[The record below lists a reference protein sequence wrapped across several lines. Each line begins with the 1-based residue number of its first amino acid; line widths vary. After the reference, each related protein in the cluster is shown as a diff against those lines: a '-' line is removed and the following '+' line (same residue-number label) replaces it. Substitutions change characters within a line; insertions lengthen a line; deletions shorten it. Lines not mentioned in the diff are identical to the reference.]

1 MRLQP
6 NRNYVS
12 NDDIQTPPLLAR
24 RLVRHFRPTGR
35 ILEPCKGAG
44 NFLKHL
50 PKSAA
55 WCELKE
61 GRDFFTWTQ
70 KVDWII
76 TNPPWSQMRRFLQQA
91 MSVADHVVFLIS
103 LARGMRSWPVESA
116 PYSSWLFHRAIT
128 YGRGRACATSRPP
141 ASVCGRLCCWIC
153 RPASR
158 PWAFNS
164 GPCISAGGG
173 QGRSQIGR
181 ASCRERV

>member
-24 RLVRHFRPTGR
+24 RLVQHFRPRGR

-44 NFLKHL
+44 NFLKQL

-55 WCELKE
+55 WCEIKD
-61 GRDFFTWTQ
+61 GRDFFAWTQ

-76 TNPPWSQMRRFLQQA
+76 TNPPWSQLRRFLQQA
-91 MSVADHVVFLIS
+91 MTVADHVVFLIS

-116 PYSSWLFHRAIT
+116 WPVKWPQLLHGPRPVKCRATSLGYSSRLFHWAIT
-128 YGRGRACATSRPP
+128 FGRGRACATSRLP
-141 ASVCGRLCCWIC
+141 ASDCGR
-153 RPASR
+153 
-158 PWAFNS
+158 
-164 GPCISAGGG
+164 
-173 QGRSQIGR
+173 
-181 ASCRERV
+181 SC

>member
-24 RLVRHFRPTGR
+24 RLVRHFRPRGR

-55 WCELKE
+55 WCEIKE
-61 GRDFFTWTQ
+61 GRDFFAWTQ

-91 MSVADHVVFLIS
+91 MGVADHVVFL
-103 LARGMRSWPVESA
+103 LTLNHLWTRARLRDLKAAGFGLREIVLLDLPPSFPWPVKCGE
-116 PYSSWLFHRAIT
+116 LLHRAEFQVSAFQLSAFELVLST
-128 YGRGRACATSRPP
+128 RGRASLP
-141 ASVCGRLCCWIC
+141 GLD
-153 RPASR
+153 
-158 PWAFNS
+158 
-164 GPCISAGGG
+164 
-173 QGRSQIGR
+173 QGDHAHGLDR
-181 ASCRERV
+181 

>member
-24 RLVRHFRPTGR
+24 RLVRHFRPQGR

-50 PKSAA
+50 PKSAE

-61 GRDFFTWTQ
+61 GRDFFAWTQ

-91 MSVADHVVFLIS
+91 MSVADHVVFL
-103 LARGMRSWPVESA
+103 LTLNHLWTRARLRDIKAAGFGLREIVLLDLPPSFPPMGFQLGAVHLSRGWTQ
-116 PYSSWLFHRAIT
+116 AIT
-128 YGRGRACATSRPP
+128 LTD
-141 ASVCGRLCCWIC
+141 WT
-153 RPASR
+153 
-158 PWAFNS
+158 
-164 GPCISAGGG
+164 AGG
-173 QGRSQIGR
+173 RS
-181 ASCRERV
+181 

>member
-24 RLVRHFRPTGR
+24 RLVRHFRPRGR
-35 ILEPCKGAG
+35 ILEPCKGDG

-55 WCELKE
+55 WCEIKG
-61 GRDFFTWTQ
+61 GRNFFAWTQ

-91 MSVADHVVFLIS
+91 MSVADQVVFLIS

-116 PYSSWLFHRAIT
+116 AACEVPGYFTGPWPVKPVLASLGLFQQACFTGLFHRASFPLFRRSVIL
-128 YGRGRACATSRPP
+128 RRP
-141 ASVCGRLCCWIC
+141 
-153 RPASR
+153 
-158 PWAFNS
+158 
-164 GPCISAGGG
+164 
-173 QGRSQIGR
+173 
-181 ASCRERV
+181 